1 VSGSCKLILERNST
15 GALIQSV
22 ETCLIAK
29 LQNNGTQP
37 LIGNLAT
44 TFSGAFIM
52 CITQCPH
59 SPNLPV
65 LLGMWE
71 TYEVAEYHNCWCHRL
86 LFTSSADAG
95 WFKYI

>member
-1 VSGSCKLILERNST
+1 MQCEWLNFGKKST

-22 ETCLIAK
+22 VTCLIAK

-52 CITQCPH
+52 CIT
-59 SPNLPV
+59 
-65 LLGMWE
+65 
-71 TYEVAEYHNCWCHRL
+71 A
-86 LFTSSADAG
+86 TS
-95 WFKYI
+95 